1 MGFSGGSVVKNLPV
15 NAQDTGLIPGPGRSH
30 VSQSKEA
37 HVPQL
42 LSLYS
47 KSLGNEVTEACMP
60 QCLCSITR
68 EATATGSLC
77 TKIKE

>member
-30 VSQSKEA
+30 VPQSKEA
-37 HVPQL
+37 HVLQQ

-47 KSLGNEVTEACMP
+47 KSLGNEVTEDCMP
-60 QCLCSITR
+60 QSLCSITR
-68 EATATGSLC
+68 EATATRSLC